1 MPVKSCLLFLYQMIL
16 FEFGPMN
23 PKNHAAENSKKCKRY
38 GNSIQQYSTML
49 YEKSG
54 QFFFPIQTL
63 LLTYI
68 PEEGGNCIDIDVEQ
82 MAGVVKNS
90 TLKTQNDTLLDSVYT
105 YFSMREVSTIS
116 YTYKNCRFLLY
127 FMVNNDLYFFSTIF
141 EI

>member
-1 MPVKSCLLFLYQMIL
+1 
-16 FEFGPMN
+16 
-23 PKNHAAENSKKCKRY
+23 
-38 GNSIQQYSTML
+38 ML

-54 QFFFPIQTL
+54 QFFSPDLDFT
-63 LLTYI
+63 TYI
-68 PEEGGNCIDIDVEQ
+68 QEEGGNCIDIDVEQ

-105 YFSMREVSTIS
+105 YFSMREVSTEYKLYI
-116 YTYKNCRFLLY
+116 KNCKFLLY

>member
-1 MPVKSCLLFLYQMIL
+1 MKSREI
-16 FEFGPMN
+16 
-23 PKNHAAENSKKCKRY
+23 
-38 GNSIQQYSTML
+38 
-49 YEKSG
+49 
-54 QFFFPIQTL
+54 FFPDLDFT
-63 LLTYI
+63 TYI
-68 PEEGGNCIDIDVEQ
+68 QEEGGNCIDIDVEQ

-116 YTYKNCRFLLY
+116 YTYKNCKFLLY